1 MGNHRGFAP
10 TKLIGLG
17 IFKIFNAV
25 NLLTIDVKLAAL
37 YVDLPSNRNW

>member
-25 NLLTIDVKLAAL
+25 AIAF
-37 YVDLPSNRNW
+37 DLWI

>member
-10 TKLIGLG
+10 TIGLG

-25 NLLTIDVKLAAL
+25 NSLTINVKLVPVSVAL
-37 YVDLPSNRNW
+37 LSNSNW